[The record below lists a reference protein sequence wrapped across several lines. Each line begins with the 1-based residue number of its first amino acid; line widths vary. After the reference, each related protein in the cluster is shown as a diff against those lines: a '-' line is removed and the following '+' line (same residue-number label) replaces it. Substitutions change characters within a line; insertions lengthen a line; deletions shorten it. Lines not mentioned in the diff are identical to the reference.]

1 MRHYNDVQH
10 GRNEMPGK
18 DKPGPSIKNEDTY
31 EALKD
36 EGYSKSRAAAI
47 SNQAAKGPAARSAM
61 AKKAA
66 KSRDKGTARKR
77 S

>member
-1 MRHYNDVQH
+1 
-10 GRNEMPGK
+10 MPGGK
-18 DKPGPSIKNEDTY
+18 KPGPSIKKPDEY

-36 EGYSKSRAAAI
+36 QGYSKSKAAAI
-47 SNQAAKGPAARSAM
+47 SNEAAKGPAARSKM

-66 KSRDKGTARKR
+66 RTRKER

>member
-1 MRHYNDVQH
+1 V
-10 GRNEMPGK
+10 PGGK
-18 DKPGPSIKNEDTY
+18 KPGPSIKKPDEY

-36 EGYSKSRAAAI
+36 EGYSKSKAAAI
-47 SNQAAKGPAARSAM
+47 SNEAAKGPAARSRM

-66 KSRDKGTARKR
+66 KTRAKR

>member
-1 MRHYNDVQH
+1 
-10 GRNEMPGK
+10 MPGGK
-18 DKPGPSIKNEDTY
+18 KPGPSIKRPDQY

-36 EGYSKSRAAAI
+36 EGMSKSKAAAI
-47 SNQAAKGPAARSAM
+47 SNEAAKGPAARSKM

-66 KSRDKGTARKR
+66 ATRKKN